1 MNVNDIP
8 FKEFFETSLKTIAEN
23 KPSSVAIVA
32 VLEDG
37 NVFTGYCNA
46 SVFDQALM
54 ANAIHQ
60 DQTIEIVKNNID
72 RIMKE
77 YEEGEEEE
85 YGRIDE
91 E

>member
-8 FKEFFETSLKTIAEN
+8 FKEFFEQSIKTICEHE
-23 KPSSVAIVA
+23 PSSIALVA
-32 VLEDG
+32 VLKDG

-60 DQTIEIVKNNID
+60 DQTVEIIKSNI
-72 RIMKE
+72 REIMRE
-77 YEEGEEEE
+77 YEEGEDEQDEWS
-85 YGRIDE
+85 DE

>member
-8 FKEFFETSLKTIAEN
+8 FKEFFEQSIKTICEHE
-23 KPSSVAIVA
+23 PSSIALVA

-60 DQTIEIVKNNID
+60 DQTVEIIKSNI
-72 RIMKE
+72 REIKRE
-77 YEEGEEEE
+77 YEEGEDEQDEWS
-85 YGRIDE
+85 DE

>member
-23 KPSSVAIVA
+23 KPSSVGIVA

-60 DQTIEIVKNNID
+60 DQTVEIIKTNI
-72 RIMKE
+72 REIMRE
-77 YEEGEEEE
+77 YEEGE
-85 YGRIDE
+85 DE
-91 E
+91 ENEWTDEE

>member
-8 FKEFFETSLKTIAEN
+8 FKNFFEESIKTICEN
-23 KPSSVAIVA
+23 KPVSLAMVA

-60 DQTIEIVKNNID
+60 DQIIEIVRTNIKD
-72 RIMKE
+72 IMRE
-77 YEEGEEEE
+77 YEEEEEDE
-85 YGRIDE
+85 DGRID
-91 E
+91 

>member
-46 SVFDQALM
+46 SVFDQALT

-60 DQTIEIVKNNID
+60 DQTVEIIKTNIRD
-72 RIMKE
+72 IMRE
-77 YEEGEEEE
+77 YEEGE
-85 YGRIDE
+85 DE
-91 E
+91 ENEWTDEE